1 MMKRVP
7 LRVGVAGAPR
17 GGGFVA
23 GLRAAA
29 GAATLAAVYDPDP
42 GARQRFAGDH
52 GVDVVCA
59 SYHELLDHCDLVIVS
74 SPQQH
79 HVAQAIMALDSG
91 IHVLSEVPAA
101 VSLEQARDLVAAVR
115 RSNAR
120 YMLAENYCYI
130 RSNLV
135 VGAMARAGVFG
146 DLYYGEG
153 EYLHEMR
160 QFHHTPNGSPTWRY
174 YWQVGRIGHT
184 YPTHS
189 LGPLLQWFD
198 DRVVAVSCT
207 GTGRHTDPE
216 HEIDDTVMLLCRT
229 SRGALLRVRFDLLS
243 NRPHLMDYYSVQGT
257 GGAYE
262 APRAPDQQPRV
273 YLHGHS
279 PEGSW
284 EPLSAYEEKF
294 LPDRYRQVPAGAGH
308 WGADAWPVLEFIQAI
323 VDDTDVPFDVFDALD
338 MSLPGI
344 ASERSAGEGGSWV
357 YVPDPRLWTAGIGVE
372 PGREAP
378 RA

>member
-1 MMKRVP
+1 
-7 LRVGVAGAPR
+7 A
-17 GGGFVA
+17 GFVA
-23 GLRAAA
+23 GLRAAGHA
-29 GAATLAAVYDPDP
+29 MLSTVYDPDP
-42 GARQRFAGDH
+42 EARQRFAAEH
-52 GVDVVCA
+52 GVETVA
-59 SYHELLDHCDLVIVS
+59 TSYQQLLEHCDLVIVC

-79 HVAQAIMALDSG
+79 HVPQAVMALDAG

-101 VSLEQARDLVAAVR
+101 VSIEQAQNLVAAIR
-115 RSNAR
+115 GSSAR

-135 VGAMARAGVFG
+135 VAAMARAGLFG

-160 QFHHTPNGSPTWRY
+160 GWHTRPDGTPTWRY

-189 LGPLLQWFD
+189 LGPLLQWFG
-198 DRVVAVSCT
+198 DRVTAVSCT

-216 HEIDDTVMLLCRT
+216 HAIDDTVLLLCRT
-229 SRGALLRVRFDLLS
+229 SRGALLKVRFDLLS
-243 NRPHLMDYYSVQGT
+243 NRPHLMDYYSLQGT

-262 APRAPDQQPRV
+262 APRASDQQPRV
-273 YLHGHS
+273 YLHGSS
-279 PEGSW
+279 PDNAW
-284 EPLSAYEEKF
+284 EPLEPYTEKF
-294 LPDRYRQVPAGAGH
+294 LPERYRRVPAGAGH
-308 WGADAWPVLEFIQAI
+308 WGADAWPVLEFIRSI
-323 VDDTDVPFDVFDALD
+323 VDDVEPPAGVFDALD

-344 ASERSAGEGGSWV
+344 VSENSAGQGGGWV
-357 YVPDPRLWTAGIGVE
+357 HVPDPRLWTAGIGVE